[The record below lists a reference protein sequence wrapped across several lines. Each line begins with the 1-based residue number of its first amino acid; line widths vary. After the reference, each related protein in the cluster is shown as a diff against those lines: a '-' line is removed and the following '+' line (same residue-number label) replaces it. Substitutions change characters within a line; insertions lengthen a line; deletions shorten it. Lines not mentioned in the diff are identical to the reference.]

1 MKRIDLKG
9 TTIVTPK
16 SAQRNKAGRRVIIAI
31 IAAVLAIAIV
41 VTGGFWYFAWGGRY
55 TVADLFRPKAV
66 AASDAAV
73 ESSRSFAYESAVKFL
88 AKQKNVNYSPA
99 SLQMALL
106 VAAQGAKGDTLSQ
119 LQQALASEKLSD
131 SDLTSI
137 YRSIIGK
144 RSGKS
149 RLDAANSIW
158 ARRDLTLN
166 KDYTDAVRRIFGT
179 QVKRVKAFDNDT
191 NKAMSTWISDQTRGM
206 LKPEIDTPK
215 NNGMSILN
223 TLYADGRWSD
233 PFDKASTKKSTFHT
247 LQGSTSTIDF
257 MHKTFETEQHAD
269 DVDAYTKGDGWQ
281 RVDLTFDNGGRMKIL
296 LPDNNTRFKALR
308 GDTAALRKAFS
319 AKSNAQSDTEVNV
332 SLPRFSI
339 DSTFDSDSMIK
350 AMQEMGVTDAFNVD
364 KADFSG
370 MSDAQMF
377 IGAIVQGTRIE
388 VTEAGA
394 KAAAYTQIDM
404 ELAMMP
410 VETVDFNVDRP
421 FLYEFD
427 SPDGLPLFIGAV
439 TEL

>member
-223 TLYADGRWSD
+223 TLYADED
-233 PFDKASTKKSTFHT
+233 PDA
-247 LQGSTSTIDF
+247 
-257 MHKTFETEQHAD
+257 EQ
-269 DVDAYTKGDGWQ
+269 
-281 RVDLTFDNGGRMKIL
+281 
-296 LPDNNTRFKALR
+296 
-308 GDTAALRKAFS
+308 
-319 AKSNAQSDTEVNV
+319 
-332 SLPRFSI
+332 
-339 DSTFDSDSMIK
+339 
-350 AMQEMGVTDAFNVD
+350 
-364 KADFSG
+364 
-370 MSDAQMF
+370 
-377 IGAIVQGTRIE
+377 
-388 VTEAGA
+388 
-394 KAAAYTQIDM
+394 
-404 ELAMMP
+404 
-410 VETVDFNVDRP
+410 
-421 FLYEFD
+421 
-427 SPDGLPLFIGAV
+427 
-439 TEL
+439 